1 MFTFNKWDIVYPMR
15 YPEAIK
21 CACGGYLTVEP
32 LQRCIH
38 CGKHVKIT
46 NIIAK
51 VRPMILWIGK
61 TSWYRSMTFGIPLS
75 SSYYISDNLNEMLD
89 INMCIFHDRKY
100 ERVMRAVICQSTR
113 VDGNVLRNKDRVGV
127 VNDVLIRK
135 RIEDKLFQWLFGT
148 N

>member
-1 MFTFNKWDIVYPMR
+1 
-15 YPEAIK
+15 
-21 CACGGYLTVEP
+21 
-32 LQRCIH
+32 
-38 CGKHVKIT
+38 
-46 NIIAK
+46 
-51 VRPMILWIGK
+51 
-61 TSWYRSMTFGIPLS
+61 MTCGIPLS